1 MSDVEELEKRIE
13 GLSSEELTRFRAWFV
28 EFDAQSWDRQIEKD
42 ADSGKLDSLVHEA
55 RADYK
60 AKKSREL

>member
-13 GLSSEELTRFRAWFV
+13 GLSTEELTKFRAWFA
-28 EFDAQSWDRQIEKD
+28 EFDAQTWDRQIEKD
-42 ADSGKLDSLVHEA
+42 AKSGKLDSLVREA
-55 RADYK
+55 KADYK